1 MTFRLERSRQAGR
14 WKVRVIGAARPEHLE
29 EIARELIRCG
39 PDAAL
44 DLAGLTVAGLEV
56 VRFLVARGQL
66 GTELLHC
73 PAYVREWIGLLCS
86 FSPIGESSS
95 PGDAPL
101 RSECAAL
108 DLARRLLSP
117 KSMTEVKT
125 WKYFAGGEW
134 RSAGGEKTFDVY
146 RPYDRGLF
154 ARVAAGGREEARL
167 AVAAAAQAFP
177 AWSQTTPAERAR
189 LFFKAVEIVK
199 RRRAGIADILALET
213 GSTISFATFQQDLVA
228 ATIEQAAGWMYLP
241 KGEVLES
248 NVPGVH
254 SIGVRRP
261 LGVVASFT
269 PWNGANVLSWR
280 AVLSPVAA
288 GNTVVVKP
296 SEFAPISAGLILA
309 EIAEEAG
316 FPKGVINVV
325 THAPGAAP
333 EIADVFFES
342 PDVRVINLIGGVKT
356 ARMLAKRAGETLKRT
371 TMELGGYNPM
381 IILDDVDIDYAV
393 RSATFGSFFH
403 QGQICLNTR
412 RIIVQR
418 KIAREFLDKF
428 AERTRKLPSGD
439 PLDHKT
445 IIGPLITPAAVK
457 LCDDRVKE
465 AVAKG
470 ATLHTGGEYE
480 GQIYQP
486 TILSNVPLDAA
497 VANEETFGPVV
508 AVEVVDTAEQAVEA
522 ANRTMYGLTSSIL
535 ARDTYKAFELAPKIL
550 AGIVNVNSPTVN
562 DEIHAPM
569 GGVRDSG
576 WGRTGPDSLKEFQDV
591 IWINSHSG
599 QRQYPF

>member
-1 MTFRLERSRQAGR
+1 MVKLNGVS
-14 WKVRVIGAARPEHLE
+14 
-29 EIARELIRCG
+29 
-39 PDAAL
+39 
-44 DLAGLTVAGLEV
+44 EV
-56 VRFLVARGQL
+56 NG
-66 GTELLHC
+66 
-73 PAYVREWIGLLCS
+73 
-86 FSPIGESSS
+86 
-95 PGDAPL
+95 
-101 RSECAAL
+101 
-108 DLARRLLSP
+108 
-117 KSMTEVKT
+117 VKEY
-125 WKYFAGGEW
+125 KYYAGGEW
-134 RSAGGEKTFDVY
+134 RSTEGNKLFDVY
-146 RPYDRGLF
+146 QPYDRALH
-154 ARVAAGGREEARL
+154 ARVAAGRKADAKI
-167 AVAAAAQAFP
+167 AVDAAAKAFP

-189 LFFKAVEIVK
+189 LFFSAAEIVK
-199 RRRAGIADILALET
+199 RRRVEIAKILAEET

-241 KGEVLES
+241 KGEVLET
-248 NVPGVH
+248 NVPGTH

-296 SEFAPISAGLILA
+296 SELAPISAGLILA
-309 EIAEEAG
+309 QIAEEAG

-325 THAPGAAP
+325 THAPGAAA
-333 EIADVFFES
+333 EIADAFFES

-356 ARMLAKRAGETLKRT
+356 ARVLAKRAGETLKRT

-381 IILDDVDIDYAV
+381 IILDDVDVDYAV
-393 RSATFGSFFH
+393 RTATFGSFFH

-418 KIAREFLDKF
+418 KIAGEFLEKF
-428 AERTRKLPSGD
+428 VARTKTLPSGD
-439 PLDHKT
+439 PQNPKT
-445 IIGPLITPAAVK
+445 VIGPLITPAAVK
-457 LCDDRVKE
+457 LVDDRVKD

-470 ATLHTGGEYE
+470 AVLHTGGVFE

-486 TILSNVPLDAA
+486 TILSNVSLDAT

-508 AVEVVDTAEQAVEA
+508 VVEVVDTPDQAVAA
-522 ANRTMYGLTSSIL
+522 ANRTLYGLTSSIL
-535 ARDTYKAFELAPKIL
+535 AGDTYKAFELAPKIL
-550 AGIVNVNSPTVN
+550 AGIVNVNSATVN

-576 WGRTGPDSLKEFQDV
+576 WGRTGPESLKEFQDV

>member
-1 MTFRLERSRQAGR
+1 MSEAKGVSEVNG
-14 WKVRVIGAARPEHLE
+14 IPE
-29 EIARELIRCG
+29 
-39 PDAAL
+39 
-44 DLAGLTVAGLEV
+44 
-56 VRFLVARGQL
+56 
-66 GTELLHC
+66 
-73 PAYVREWIGLLCS
+73 Y
-86 FSPIGESSS
+86 
-95 PGDAPL
+95 
-101 RSECAAL
+101 
-108 DLARRLLSP
+108 
-117 KSMTEVKT
+117 
-125 WKYFAGGEW
+125 KYFAGGEW
-134 RSAGGEKTFDVY
+134 RSAAGQKLFDVY
-146 RPYDRGLF
+146 KPYDRALY
-154 ARVAAGGREEARL
+154 ARVADGRRAEAKI
-167 AVAAAAQAFP
+167 AVDAAAKAFP
-177 AWSQTTPAERAR
+177 AWAQTTPAERAKM
-189 LFFKAVEIVK
+189 FFKAAEIVK
-199 RRRAGIADILALET
+199 RRRTEIARILADET

-228 ATIEQAAGWMYLP
+228 ATIEQAVGWMYLP

-248 NVPGVH
+248 NMPGTH

-296 SEFAPISAGLILA
+296 SELAPISAGLVLA
-309 EIAEEAG
+309 QNAEEAG
-316 FPKGVINVV
+316 FPPGVINVV
-325 THAPGAAP
+325 PHAPGAAG

-342 PDVRVINLIGGVKT
+342 PEVRVINLIGGVKT

-381 IILDDVDIDYAV
+381 IILDDVDVDYAV
-393 RSATFGSFFH
+393 RTATFGSFFH

-418 KIAREFLDKF
+418 KIAGEFLEKF
-428 AERTRKLPSGD
+428 AARTATLPSGD
-439 PLDHKT
+439 PLDHRT

-457 LCDDRVKE
+457 LVDDRVKE
-465 AVAKG
+465 ALAKG
-470 ATLHTGGEYE
+470 AKLHTGGVID
-480 GQIYQP
+480 GNIYHP
-486 TILSNVPLDAA
+486 TILSNVPLDVA

-508 AVEVVDTAEQAVEA
+508 VVEVVDTPEEAVEA
-522 ANRTMYGLTSSIL
+522 ANRTLYGLTSSIL
-535 ARDTYKAFELAPKIL
+535 AGNTYRAFELAPKIL